1 MYINTPVRF
10 KRSKSFD
17 EKDELDKNLKR
28 DFSKYKKK
36 IVMNTDFLNSIFD
49 DLYNNESKLDDE
61 INENNPD
68 LIIQQQYD
76 SLLSSLDSKTRD

>member
-1 MYINTPVRF
+1 
-10 KRSKSFD
+10 
-17 EKDELDKNLKR
+17 
-28 DFSKYKKK
+28 
-36 IVMNTDFLNSIFD
+36 MNTDFLNSIFD